1 MAVAF
6 VDDTGKRLQLG
17 TELGRGGEGTV
28 FDLPGTPLAAKIYH
42 RPAEP
47 AKAAKLEAMVR
58 LRVPALSAFSAWP
71 EQRILDPGGT
81 HTWGILLPKV
91 LDHHAIHELYSPADR
106 KIEFPFAD
114 WTFLVHV
121 ARNCAAAFE
130 AIHAAGHVVGDVN
143 QGGVFVSKQGTITLI
158 DCDSYQIA
166 DGARLFTCDVGV
178 PHFTAPELQ
187 GQSFRGLQ
195 RTPQHDAFGLAVLV
209 FHLLFMGRHPFAGR
223 YVGRGDMPVERAIK
237 EGRFAY
243 GLHADRVQMTPP
255 PHSLRLSQVPD
266 DIAGLFERAFRLPA
280 GLQASPQ
287 ARPTATDWLEA
298 LERLKRSIVACPQR
312 RGHTFAA
319 VGTSVCPWCE
329 IASAGGPDL
338 FVSAQILVHVAGSPA
353 GPSFDLA
360 MFWRNIE
367 AVPPPMPTW
376 PRAEARPPQLV
387 PPIPEDELA
396 WAWAAVTVGVS
407 AVLVFFVSFLMT
419 TRFGSFS
426 FQMFAAILGSAWF
439 VMRVKSPYAEL
450 RAELRLELTTAS
462 IEVEQAA
469 QEWRMRTGAVAQAFA
484 DKREE
489 IRAISADYE
498 GRLHAFQKEEADLVA
513 TQRPAAERTTLRKRR
528 AAMLGSMEQSLRD
541 RFDELEQ
548 LHVES
553 AKVAAAAEHRFRF
566 AVERQHDAA
575 SAVTAL
581 PFPKWAA

>member
-1 MAVAF
+1 MAIAF
-6 VDDTGKRLQLG
+6 VDDAGTRLQLG
-17 TELGRGGEGTV
+17 PELGRGGEGTV
-28 FDLPGTPLAAKIYH
+28 FDLPGTTLAAKIYH

-58 LRVPALSAFSAWP
+58 LRAPALSAFSAWP
-71 EQRILDPGGT
+71 ERRILDPAGT

-91 LDHHAIHELYSPADR
+91 LDHRAIHELYSPADR

-143 QGGVFVSKQGTITLI
+143 QGGVFVSKQGTIVLI

-166 DGARLFTCDVGV
+166 DGTRLFTCDVGV

-223 YVGRGDMPVERAIK
+223 YLGKGDMPVERAIR

-243 GLHADRVQMTPP
+243 GPHADRVQMTPP

-266 DIAGLFERAFRLPA
+266 EIAGLFERAFRLP
-280 GLQASPQ
+280 GASH
-287 ARPTATDWLEA
+287 ARPTATDWLHA
-298 LERLKRSIVACPQR
+298 LERLKGAIVPCPQR
-312 RGHTFAA
+312 RAHTFAGSDA
-319 VGTSVCPWCE
+319 SACPWCA
-329 IASAGGPDL
+329 IARDGGPDL
-338 FVSAQILVHVAGSPA
+338 FVSAQVLVHIEASPT

-360 MFWRNIE
+360 LFWRDVE

-376 PRAEARPPQLV
+376 PRVDVGSPKLA
-387 PPIPEDELA
+387 PPIPEDEMA
-396 WAWAAVTVGVS
+396 WAWATVTVGIS
-407 AVLVFFVSFLMT
+407 AVLLFAVSFLMT
-419 TRFGSFS
+419 TTIGSFA
-426 FQMFAAILGSAWF
+426 FQMFAALLGSGWF
-439 VMRVKSPYAEL
+439 IMRVKSPYAEL
-450 RAELRLELTTAS
+450 RAGLRIELTTAS
-462 IEVEQAA
+462 IEVEQATL
-469 QEWRMRTGAVAQAFA
+469 EWRLRTAAVAQAFA

-489 IRAISADYE
+489 IRTLSADYE
-498 GRLHAFQKEEADLVA
+498 GRLHAFRKEEADLVA
-513 TQRPAAERTTLRKRR
+513 TRRSPTERAALKRRR
-528 AAMLGSMEQSLRD
+528 AALLSSMEQSLVAGL
-541 RFDELEQ
+541 DELRQ
-548 LHVES
+548 LHLNS
-553 AKVAAAAEHRFRF
+553 GQVAAAAEHRFRF
-566 AVERQHDAA
+566 AVERHHDAA
-575 SAVTAL
+575 LAVTAL

>member
-6 VDDTGKRLQLG
+6 VDDAGARLQLG
-17 TELGRGGEGTV
+17 PELGRGGEGTV

-58 LRVPALSAFSAWP
+58 LRAPALSAFSAWP
-71 EQRILDPGGT
+71 ERRILDHGGT

-91 LDHHAIHELYSPADR
+91 LDHRAIHELYSPADR

-143 QGGVFVSKQGTITLI
+143 QGGVFVSKQGTIMLI

-223 YVGRGDMPVERAIK
+223 YLGKGDMPVERAIR

-243 GLHADRVQMTPP
+243 GTHTGGVQMMPP

-266 DIAGLFERAFRLPA
+266 EIAGLFERAFRLP
-280 GLQASPQ
+280 GGPQ
-287 ARPTATDWLEA
+287 ARPSATDWLHA
-298 LERLKRSIVACPQR
+298 LEHLKGSIVACSQR
-312 RGHTFAA
+312 RAHTFASRA
-319 VGTSVCPWCE
+319 SACPWCD
-329 IASAGGPDL
+329 IARAGGPDL
-338 FVSAQILVHVAGSPA
+338 FVSAQVLVQIEASPTT
-353 GPSFDLA
+353 FDLA
-360 MFWRNIE
+360 LFWRDVE

-376 PRAEARPPQLV
+376 PRADAASPRLA
-387 PPIPEDELA
+387 PPIPEDEMA
-396 WAWAAVTVGVS
+396 WAWATVTVGVS
-407 AVLVFFVSFLMT
+407 AVLLFFVSFLMT
-419 TRFGSFS
+419 TAFGTFA
-426 FQMFAAILGSAWF
+426 FQMFAAVLGSGWF
-439 VMRVKSPYAEL
+439 IMRVKSPYAEL
-450 RAELRLELTTAS
+450 RADLRLEFRTAS
-462 IEVEQAA
+462 MDVEQAA
-469 QEWRMRTGAVAQAFA
+469 LEWRIRTSAVAQAFA
-484 DKREE
+484 DKREA
-489 IRAISADYE
+489 IRILSADYE
-498 GRLHAFQKEEADLVA
+498 GRLHAFRKEEADLA
-513 TQRPAAERTTLRKRR
+513 AARRPAAERAALRRRR
-528 AAMLGSMEQSLRD
+528 AALLSGMEQSLVAGL
-541 RFDELEQ
+541 DELRQ
-548 LHVES
+548 FHLDS
-553 AKVAAAAEHRFRF
+553 AQMAAAAENRFRF
-566 AVERQHDAA
+566 AVARRNDAA
-575 SAVTAL
+575 TAMTAL